1 MSAPYVTP
9 FADVTGFAR
18 GTPEAAAAAAA
29 GLDALSAGGFM
40 APNYVYTSHGEQLVT
55 NTLTSG
61 PVLAS
66 CNVRP
71 GPCADAVTRGLL
83 SGLQPML
90 TGDESLFPA
99 DRMYYH
105 AAAKRGPAHTSS
117 MTLPKPAG
125 LVDTSSTTVRPAGP
139 MSTSST
145 TLPKP
150 AGHLPTSSTTLPKP
164 AGPMST
170 SSTTLPKPAGH
181 LSTSSTTL
189 PKPAGHLPTSSTTV
203 RPAGPMSTS
212 STTVRPAGPMSTS
225 STTVRPAMRK

>member
-40 APNYVYTSHGEQLVT
+40 APNYVYTAHGEQLVT

-71 GPCADAVTRGLL
+71 GPCADAITRGLL

-99 DRMYYH
+99 DRVYYD
-105 AAAKRGPAHTSS
+105 AAAKP
-117 MTLPKPAG
+117 G
-125 LVDTSSTTVRPAGP
+125 LMSTSSTTVRPAGP

-150 AGHLPTSSTTLPKP
+150 AG
-164 AGPMST
+164 
-170 SSTTLPKPAGH
+170 
-181 LSTSSTTL
+181 
-189 PKPAGHLPTSSTTV
+189 
-203 RPAGPMSTS
+203 PMSTS
-212 STTVRPAGPMSTS
+212 STTVRPAGPMST
-225 STTVRPAMRK
+225 

>member
-170 SSTTLPKPAGH
+170 SSTTLPKPAGQ
-181 LSTSSTTL
+181 
-189 PKPAGHLPTSSTTV
+189 LPTSSTTV